1 MSVAATMVRA
11 LVDATERAGVPTQA
25 LLQNSQLDEER
36 LTDPFGRFEFE
47 EYEALQT
54 RALDLT
60 RDEALGLHIVEHGSE
75 AAFDLLARLVPHA
88 PTLRDAVG
96 LCAQFGALLLSSTH
110 VVLEEEIDVARIRYA
125 FRRQSPRVDRMH
137 AEIVVTGF
145 CRLVRV
151 FAGKKVP
158 LRRASFEH
166 PAPHYRAEYMRIF
179 SGAERFDQAFTGIE
193 FERTL
198 LDARHLHQQ
207 PRIYSLLREEAHR
220 VLDSLATGASHADR
234 VRQYLMAQPSSR
246 IPKMHVAAG
255 ALGMSA
261 RSLRRR
267 LAAEGVSYRELV
279 HEKLKEAAT
288 HVLRTPGGSVQEAAR
303 VAGYSDSAAFHR
315 AFKQWT
321 GVTPTEFR
329 ARLAVV

>member
-1 MSVAATMVRA
+1 MIRA
-11 LVDATERAGVPTQA
+11 LVDATERSGVSTQA
-25 LLQNSQLDEER
+25 LLQRAKLGEER
-36 LTDPFGRFEFE
+36 LTDPFGRFEFD

-54 RALDLT
+54 GALDLT
-60 RDEALGLHIVEHGSE
+60 RDDALGLHTIEHSSE

-96 LCAQFGALLLSSTH
+96 LCSQFGALLLSGSH
-110 VVLEEEIDVARIRYA
+110 VVLEEEVEVARIRYA
-125 FRRQSPRVDRMH
+125 FRRLSPRVDRMH
-137 AEIVVTGF
+137 AEVAVAGF
-145 CRLVRV
+145 CRLLRV

-166 PAPHYRAEYMRIF
+166 SAPDYRGEYRRVF
-179 SGAERFDQAFTGIE
+179 GGAERFDQAFTGVE

-220 VLDSLATGASHADR
+220 ALDSLATGASHADR

-246 IPKMHVAAG
+246 IPKMQVAAS
-255 ALGMSA
+255 ALGISA
-261 RSLRRR
+261 RCLRRR
-267 LAAEGVSYRELV
+267 LAAEGVCYRELV
-279 HEKLKEAAT
+279 HERLKETAT
-288 HVLRTPGGSVQEAAR
+288 LVLRTPGGSVQEAAR
-303 VAGYSDSAAFHR
+303 ATGFSDSAAFHR

-329 ARLAVV
+329 RDPRQGS